1 MDGLTQGLIWLASL
15 WPYMLLGVL
24 LLVGL
29 VLLLRAARQETPAPQ
44 TASPAA
50 AAVPQAAGRDTAS
63 LCSVDAPQFSPGAA
77 PPEAHVAGRA
87 RRYRMPWFLLLGEA
101 GAGKTTLLAHTDLDR
116 LLSTPAGNR
125 VDRSRAF
132 TWWFFARGI
141 VLDIAGE
148 YVLHADGT
156 GADATG
162 WQHLLRLLQR
172 YRPRRPI
179 DGIIL
184 AIPCPD
190 LFGPAQSSQARVR
203 QAARKG
209 ALLAEKLWHAQRLLG
224 MRVPVYVLVTK
235 CDAMPGFQSFCQAL
249 PTRPAREMFGWST
262 PYGLETAY
270 TTTWVDEALQSIS
283 QAMSTTYLEML
294 AAGEEG
300 YDRDGLFAFVTAF
313 QALTEPLRGYLDHL
327 FRPSAYHEAF
337 FFRGLYFCGTSGAEG
352 PTSVVPPDGLLASP
366 ETPAAARQWRGPHG
380 PPRHSQSS

>member
-1 MDGLTQGLIWLASL
+1 MRRSFLQGCAS
-15 WPYMLLGVL
+15 G
-24 LLVGL
+24 G
-29 VLLLRAARQETPAPQ
+29 
-44 TASPAA
+44 
-50 AAVPQAAGRDTAS
+50 
-63 LCSVDAPQFSPGAA
+63 
-77 PPEAHVAGRA
+77 HVAGRA

-101 GAGKTTLLAHTDLDR
+101 AAGKTTLLAHTDLDR
-116 LLSTPAGNR
+116 LLSTPARNR

-190 LFGPAQSSQARVR
+190 LFGQTQSSQARAR

-209 ALLAEKLWHAQRLLG
+209 AVLAEKLWQAQRLLG

-235 CDAMPGFQSFCQAL
+235 CDAMPSFPEFL
-249 PTRPAREMFGWST
+249 SGPPSRPTRGDVGWSAPMAWRRPT
-262 PYGLETAY
+262 PPPG
-270 TTTWVDEALQSIS
+270 
-283 QAMSTTYLEML
+283 STRRCSRSPRPCPPPIWRCWRRVK
-294 AAGEEG
+294 G

-313 QALTEPLRGYLDHL
+313 QDLIEPLREYLDHL

-337 FFRGLYFCGTSGAEG
+337 LPGALLLRHSGAEG
-352 PTSVVPPDGLLASP
+352 RTSVVPPDLLLACP
-366 ETPAAARQWRGPHG
+366 ETPTATTAVAWATR